1 MRRTRWL
8 ILAAILVITFFV
20 GTAYYASVERARRDA
35 PHAAKP
41 LSEGVE
47 GTAESWHY
55 RHDDG
60 GCPVFEARAKRF
72 QQAAQQLAESG
83 AVQLEDVALRLF
95 HECGKKS
102 DEVSS
107 AKAQYDAGSGVMY
120 SEGEVRITMGVPEGD
135 DPPEGRLMKI
145 VSSGVTFDTK
155 SGKVTTDREAKFNFD
170 RGDGQAVGAEYDPNL
185 RELHLKSNVSLNWR
199 GTDPSRPPMHIETSD
214 VTYRE
219 RGATVVLE
227 PWAKLTRDTLRM
239 ESTGPAV
246 VTLQKGVIRA
256 VQAKNASG
264 VQDDPGRK
272 VEYAA
277 DLLNMVMD
285 EKGQVTK
292 IDGSQNARLV
302 STSDTGKT
310 NVTSDR
316 AVMDFTPG
324 DHESTLTMAA
334 AMGHAVVES
343 TPVSKE
349 AANTADTRILKADT
363 IYLHMRPDGREID
376 KVETAAPSTLEFVP
390 NRPGPPHRLLT
401 GDLMWI
407 AYGANNTIDN
417 FRSVTVQTRTDNAPR
432 KPGEKRPPT
441 LTWSKDLFARFD
453 PKTQQLASMEQNHDF
468 RYQEGDRTA
477 KADKASLDQVN
488 STMTLVGSARFA
500 DSTGST
506 TADRIVMNQK
516 NSDVVAEGHVNSIR
530 LPDKKQDTNPGMLAA
545 DEPMQAKADKMT
557 TGDSNLQIHYEGS
570 AVAWQGGNR
579 VEADRIDFDRDN
591 EVMRANG
598 KVVSQFVDKT
608 KPGKEPKAADAPKPV
623 TVYTIVHAPS
633 MVYTDEDR
641 VADYTGGAV
650 MNRPNLKVKARQIKA
665 YLKDSS
671 SDSSLDKAV
680 ADGSVIIDQAAPGR
694 TRTGVSEHAEYF
706 AVDQKI
712 ILTGGQPEM
721 VDSVKGT
728 TKGRELTYFAN
739 DDRLLV
745 NGLESQRSES
755 VIRKKK

>member
-8 ILAAILVITFFV
+8 LLAAILAIAFTVATTYF
-20 GTAYYASVERARRDA
+20 AAVERARREA
-35 PHAAKP
+35 PRPAKP

-47 GTAESWHY
+47 GTAEGWHY
-55 RHDDG
+55 RHDEG

-72 QQAAQQLAESG
+72 QQAAQQLAQSG
-83 AVQLEDVALRLF
+83 AVQLEDVAIRLF

-102 DEVSS
+102 DEVAS
-107 AKAQYDAGSGVMY
+107 AKAQYDVGSGVMF
-120 SEGEVRITMGVPEGD
+120 SDGEVRITMGVPEGD

-170 RGDGQAVGAEYDPNL
+170 RGDGQAVGAEYDPNI
-185 RELHLKSNVSLNWR
+185 RELHLKSNVALNWR
-199 GTDPSRPPMHIETSD
+199 GSDPSRPPMHIETSD
-214 VTYRE
+214 VIYRE
-219 RGATVVLE
+219 RGATVALG

-239 ESTGPAV
+239 NSSGPAV
-246 VTLQKGVIRA
+246 VTLEKGVIRA

-277 DLLNMVMD
+277 DVLNMVMD
-285 EKGQVTK
+285 EKGQVTR
-292 IDGSQNARLV
+292 IDGSPNAHLL

-324 DHESTLTMAA
+324 DHESILKVAA
-334 AMGHAVVES
+334 AMGHALVQS
-343 TPVSKE
+343 TPLSKE
-349 AANTADTRILKADT
+349 GTDTPDTRILKADT
-363 IYLHMRPDGREID
+363 IFLHMRPDGREID
-376 KVETAAPSTLEFVP
+376 NVETVAPGTLEFVP
-390 NRPGPPHRLLT
+390 NRPGPPRRLLT
-401 GDLMWI
+401 GDRMWI
-407 AYGANNTIDN
+407 AYGANNAIDN
-417 FRSVTVQTRTDNAPR
+417 FRSVTVQTRTDNPPR

-453 PKTQQLASMEQNHDF
+453 PKTQQLASMEQNNDF
-468 RYQEGDRTA
+468 RYQEGDRNA

-500 DSTGST
+500 DPTGST

-516 NSDVVAEGHVNSIR
+516 NSDVLAEGHVNSIR
-530 LPDKKQDTNPGMLAA
+530 LPDKKQDTNPGMLAQ

-557 TGDSNLQIHYEGS
+557 TADSNLQIHYEGN

-579 VEADRIDFDRDN
+579 VEADRIDFDRDD
-591 EVMRANG
+591 EIMRANG
-598 KVVSQFVDKT
+598 KVVSQFVDKP
-608 KPGKEPKAADAPKPV
+608 KAGKDPKAADAPKPPP
-623 TVYTIVHAPS
+623 VYTIVHAPS

-671 SDSSLDKAV
+671 SDSSLDKAI
-680 ADGSVIIDQAAPGR
+680 ADGSVVIDQAAPGR
-694 TRTGVSEHAEYF
+694 TRTGISEHAEYY
-706 AVDQKI
+706 AADQKI
-712 ILTGGQPEM
+712 ILTGGHPEM
-721 VDSVKGT
+721 IDSVKGT

-755 VIRKKK
+755 AIRRKK